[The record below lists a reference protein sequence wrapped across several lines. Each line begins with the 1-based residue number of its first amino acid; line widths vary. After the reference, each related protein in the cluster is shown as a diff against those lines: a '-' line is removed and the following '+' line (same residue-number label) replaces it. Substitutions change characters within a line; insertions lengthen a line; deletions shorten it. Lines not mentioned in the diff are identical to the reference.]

1 MKTSIKKLL
10 IIFTLFAIMAVN
22 FHSVSAQEED
32 EEEFDEEE
40 EEEEEEEG
48 GDPLTVH
55 FVNEH
60 PRDTI
65 DVFWVNGDFDE
76 DDPERLVSISF
87 VTADFNLNGMYLW
100 SDLV

>member
-40 EEEEEEEG
+40 EEEEDG

-65 DVFWVNGDFDE
+65 DVFWVNGDLDE
-76 DDPERLVSISF
+76 DDPERFVSIFF
-87 VTADFNLNGMYLW
+87 VTFDFNLNGMCPR